1 MFMIEN
7 TKVPKTIKKK
17 QLKYK
22 FKNESTMCKFLNLRL
37 IKQSLNQ
44 QGLQMVNRS
53 HKSLKCVFDFYLF
66 AQFNQNKWF
75 LITFMLKVLQK
86 VKSQFLLLY
95 FFVFFCFFNEDK
107 SQIIYIYIDIY
118 IYTYIH
124 IYFSDK
130 IQKTKLILAIHKC
143 IQKCVVVSFLSR

>member
-75 LITFMLKVLQK
+75 LITFMLNVLQK
-86 VKSQFLLLY
+86 VKNQFFILILKKKIKVRLFTY
-95 FFVFFCFFNEDK
+95 
-107 SQIIYIYIDIY
+107 IYIYI
-118 IYTYIH
+118 
-124 IYFSDK
+124 YFWDK
-130 IQKTKLILAIHKC
+130 IQKTKLFLAIHKS
-143 IQKCVVVSFLSR
+143 IQKFVIVSSLSH